1 MNIFRNSNN
10 NECDSHSHHICIPAS
25 THKSVQGHSHCDSVA
40 VGNGQGN
47 SALSPLHT
55 PVHFTCPHCHKLYIR
70 QSAFERHAYIC
81 AMKYNRQMPSNT
93 THMKTH
99 VNSQMNTHKN
109 TKNGHHHNHGNVYGH
124 ENGHG
129 HGHGHEN
136 GVDTD
141 NCVLNQQCLHMLTEL
156 MSEVKSLRGEV
167 GHLKSLLTPS
177 TRNSHFSSHSSCKIK
192 ILEHES
198 HTYGSETEGYED
210 DGNEGSVENEDEDD
224 GNEGSVENEDDENDG
239 GDEDESDDLV
249 LSDTGNEGAKGAVE
263 VQYNSNDYTFDK
275 FMTHVSFCNQ
285 SQLMDV
291 FESDDIIE
299 SFFYLWNET
308 VTTFYAKND
317 HCLPL
322 KYNSQQNMMYHFIAP
337 QMNENTNTNTIMNSN
352 MHTTPSWECMTYHE
366 IQRMVKYLVSKIM
379 GELKV
384 YQTTHR
390 SVIDSNI
397 TFRDKYM
404 DHVHIVSTASEKL
417 IQQFKKNPG
426 QFIRLLGANI
436 R

>member
-1 MNIFRNSNN
+1 MFM
-10 NECDSHSHHICIPAS
+10 D
-25 THKSVQGHSHCDSVA
+25 
-40 VGNGQGN
+40 
-47 SALSPLHT
+47 
-55 PVHFTCPHCHKLYIR
+55 
-70 QSAFERHAYIC
+70 
-81 AMKYNRQMPSNT
+81 MKMDMD
-93 THMKTH
+93 MKTWC
-99 VNSQMNTHKN
+99 
-109 TKNGHHHNHGNVYGH
+109 GH
-124 ENGHG
+124 
-129 HGHGHEN
+129 
-136 GVDTD
+136 DTD

-210 DGNEGSVENEDEDD
+210 DGNEGSVENEDDE
-224 GNEGSVENEDDENDG
+224 NEGSVENEDDENDG

-249 LSDTGNEGAKGAVE
+249 LSDTGNEGTEGAVE

-291 FESDDIIE
+291 FESEDIIE

-322 KYNSQQNMMYHFIAP
+322 KYNSQQNMMYHYIAP
-337 QMNENTNTNTIMNSN
+337 QMNANANNE
-352 MHTTPSWECMTYHE
+352 
-366 IQRMVKYLVSKIM
+366 
-379 GELKV
+379 
-384 YQTTHR
+384 
-390 SVIDSNI
+390 
-397 TFRDKYM
+397 
-404 DHVHIVSTASEKL
+404 
-417 IQQFKKNPG
+417 
-426 QFIRLLGANI
+426 IRL
-436 R
+436 

>member
-1 MNIFRNSNN
+1 
-10 NECDSHSHHICIPAS
+10 
-25 THKSVQGHSHCDSVA
+25 
-40 VGNGQGN
+40 
-47 SALSPLHT
+47 
-55 PVHFTCPHCHKLYIR
+55 
-70 QSAFERHAYIC
+70 
-81 AMKYNRQMPSNT
+81 MKYNRQMPSNT

-99 VNSQMNTHKN
+99 VNSQMKSQMNTHKT
-109 TKNGHHHNHGNVYGH
+109 TKNGHRHNHGNVYGH
-124 ENGHG
+124 ENGHEDGNG
-129 HGHGHEN
+129 HGHGN

-210 DGNEGSVENEDEDD
+210 DGNEGSVENEDDA
-224 GNEGSVENEDDENDG
+224 NEGSVENEDDENDG

-249 LSDTGNEGAKGAVE
+249 LSDTGNEGTEGAVE

-291 FESDDIIE
+291 FESEDIIE

-322 KYNSQQNMMYHFIAP
+322 KYNSQQNMMYHYIAP
-337 QMNENTNTNTIMNSN
+337 QMNENTNTNANTIMNSN
-352 MHTTPSWECMTYHE
+352 MHTTPSWECMTYNE

-390 SVIDSNI
+390 SAIDSNI

-417 IQQFKKNPG
+417 IQHFKKNPG

>member
-25 THKSVQGHSHCDSVA
+25 THKSVQGYSHSDSVA

-47 SALSPLHT
+47 SALSSPLHT

-99 VNSQMNTHKN
+99 VNSQMNTHKT
-109 TKNGHHHNHGNVYGH
+109 TKNGHRHNHGNVYGH
-124 ENGHG
+124 EDGHENGHG
-129 HGHGHEN
+129 NGH

-210 DGNEGSVENEDEDD
+210 DGNEGSVED
-224 GNEGSVENEDDENDG
+224 EDDENDG

-249 LSDTGNEGAKGAVE
+249 LSDTGNEGTESAVE

-291 FESDDIIE
+291 FESEDIIE
-299 SFFYLWNET
+299 SFGQNKNEGYITKFYISPPGEVSYGAAASKTGNYAISAGTDLLKSG
-308 VTTFYAKND
+308 TT
-317 HCLPL
+317 
-322 KYNSQQNMMYHFIAP
+322 S
-337 QMNENTNTNTIMNSN
+337 
-352 MHTTPSWECMTYHE
+352 
-366 IQRMVKYLVSKIM
+366 
-379 GELKV
+379 
-384 YQTTHR
+384 
-390 SVIDSNI
+390 
-397 TFRDKYM
+397 
-404 DHVHIVSTASEKL
+404 KL
-417 IQQFKKNPG
+417 INQSIQTHFVFKIITREDDTTK
-426 QFIRLLGANI
+426 FIKPANI
-436 R
+436 